1 MNAHL
6 ISKLQDTSNGIN
18 LIPFKGRGGVESH
31 PTSSAQDVG
40 ITSVLLE
47 REPQIPAA
55 LKTGQTFWMNR
66 KLTVCGEVLAE
77 EGKQV

>member
-1 MNAHL
+1 M
-6 ISKLQDTSNGIN
+6 
-18 LIPFKGRGGVESH
+18 ESH
-31 PTSSAQDVG
+31 PTSSAQDVE

-66 KLTVCGEVLAE
+66 KLTVLEKFWQRRGNKFSWNILKLLPETPCQYFYASSCFPLP
-77 EGKQV
+77 